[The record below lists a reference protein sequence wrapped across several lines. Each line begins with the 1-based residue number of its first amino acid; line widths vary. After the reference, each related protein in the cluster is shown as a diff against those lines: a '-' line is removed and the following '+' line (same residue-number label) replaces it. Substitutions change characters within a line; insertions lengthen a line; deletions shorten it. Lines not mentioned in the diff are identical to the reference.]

1 MRRRHEE
8 SNLCWSEEDTDQD
21 EVEDLN
27 ENMANRDDEDCVM
40 TEDRDVR
47 GGIGVGRP
55 KRRRSSICAMKSW
68 YRMGQ
73 ANMEQFRLWIF
84 A

>member
-1 MRRRHEE
+1 MRRRNKE
-8 SNLCWSEEDTDQD
+8 SNLLWSEEDSDQ
-21 EVEDLN
+21 EEAQNLN
-27 ENMANRDDEDCVM
+27 ENVANSDDEDCVM
-40 TEDRDVR
+40 TEDHEER
-47 GGIGVGRP
+47 GGIGAGRH
-55 KRRRSSICAMKSW
+55 KKRRSSISTSKSW